1 MNVTSVSFTR
11 NGEYTRQDIEE
22 KKKKV
27 GEVAVGGGAIAAAG
41 NKAGFR
47 NFNSAKKLGF
57 LSQEVTDNI
66 KFAQTPIK
74 KSKSLFGDFGK
85 MAKEFTEG
93 ITSWVQKAPVLGKI
107 VKSKLF
113 LKVASGL
120 GFGLAVM
127 TLATGLT
134 NIVETTS
141 VAYTDHI
148 AKSKLLNSLAEDQDN

>member
-1 MNVTSVSFTR
+1 MKVASVSFTG
-11 NGEYTRQDIEE
+11 NSEYTRQDIEE

-27 GEVAVGGGAIAAAG
+27 GEAAVGGGALAAAS

-66 KFAQTPIK
+66 KFAQRPIK
-74 KSKSLFGDFGK
+74 ESKSLFSRFGR
-85 MAKEFTEG
+85 MAREFTEG
-93 ITSWVQKAPVLGKI
+93 ITSWAQKAPVLGKV
-107 VKSKLF
+107 VKSKIF

-120 GFGLAVM
+120 GFGLALM

-134 NIVETTS
+134 NIVKTTS
-141 VAYTDHI
+141 IAYNDHLQ
-148 AKSKLLNSLAEDQDN
+148 KSQFLNSLAEDDEN